1 MDLFKLFQSRSKG
14 FYLFLLLLSLV
25 SSLTNIGILML
36 VNMALGGKPLPFIH
50 GYTYQAFLLL
60 LAISYFATSYFQKY
74 MVELTNTI
82 TYQQELSLIGKVR
95 NAAYE
100 SFEKMGPERV
110 YSAISDTRV
119 LSRVPGVFVTL
130 INSSVTIICS
140 LLYLLWVSPL
150 ASLVI
155 LVLMTALLLVYLY
168 KNKKIEKDLNK
179 VRDLQ
184 DAYYVSLRELLAG
197 FRQIRISSLRN
208 NNLYTNFILAN
219 RDKSRELN
227 VSTSKKYVDN
237 ELIGTFSWY
246 IVLGVVIF
254 LLPIL
259 FKVSTT
265 QMAAFIT
272 TVLFMMSPVSQL
284 ILFFPFYTTFK
295 ISVERIAKIDKQLGV
310 ATQLTEK
317 AAVPARQFRTIRFE
331 NIVYKYDPE
340 DKNSFRLELPDFQ
353 ISKEE
358 ILFVSGANGS
368 GKTTFI
374 NVLTGLC
381 KPTEGKI
388 YIDEKEIRWEE
399 FCAFSNN
406 MAVVYTNH
414 HMFRENYDEHDL
426 SESNE
431 QLKQLT
437 SLVNLEGVL
446 KIDRENERIETR
458 LSKGQQKRLALLLAL
473 LEDKQII
480 ILDEW
485 AAEQDPV
492 NRRFFYT
499 EWLDII
505 RGMGK
510 TIIAVSHDDD
520 FYHVADRLMKFDYG
534 KAVIIKGSVETAH
547 S

>member
-1 MDLFKLFQSRSKG
+1 MDLFKLFQSRSRG

-36 VNMALGGKPLPFIH
+36 INMALGGKPVPFIS
-50 GYTYQAFLLL
+50 GYTYQAFVLLL
-60 LAISYFATSYFQKY
+60 VVSYLATSYFQKY

-100 SFEKMGPERV
+100 AFEKMGPERV
-110 YSAISDTRV
+110 YSAIGDTRI
-119 LSRVPGVFVTL
+119 LSRVPGVLVTL
-130 INSSVTIICS
+130 INSSVTIICA
-140 LLYLLWVSPL
+140 LVYLFWVAPL

-184 DAYYVSLRELLAG
+184 DAYYISLRELLAG

-208 NNLYTNFILAN
+208 NNLYHRFILAN
-219 RDKSRELN
+219 RDRSKELN
-227 VSTSKKYVDN
+227 ISTSKKYVDN

-254 LLPIL
+254 LLPVL
-259 FKVSTT
+259 FKVNAA

-284 ILFFPFYTTFK
+284 ILFFPFYTSFK
-295 ISVERIAKIDKQLGV
+295 ISVERIEKIDKQLG
-310 ATQLTEK
+310 ATEQVGER
-317 AAVPARQFRTIRFE
+317 AVFPRRSFETIRFE
-331 NIVYKYDPE
+331 NIVYKYDPA
-340 DKNSFRLELPDFQ
+340 DKNSFQLELPDLQ

-374 NVLTGLC
+374 NLLTGLC

-388 YIDEKEIRWEE
+388 YIDEREICWDE
-399 FCAFSNN
+399 FCSFSNN
-406 MAVVYTNH
+406 MAVVYTNQ

-426 SESNE
+426 SEGNE
-431 QLKQLT
+431 QLKNLT
-437 SLVNLEGVL
+437 RLVNLEGVL
-446 KIDRENERIETR
+446 TIDRENERIETR

-473 LEDKQII
+473 LEDKPIV

-485 AAEQDPV
+485 AAEQDPM

-510 TIIAVSHDDD
+510 TVVAVSHDDD
-520 FYHVADRLMKFDYG
+520 YYHVADRLMKFDYG
-534 KAVIIKGSVETAH
+534 KAVTVTERVETARG
-547 S
+547 